1 MIHKRGV
8 YFLLPLLGLSVSLH
22 ATPLFTLGPG
32 PMNPGN
38 NLYGMD
44 SGSFASVASAG
55 LVGNGSIRFGGGLV
69 AANGLLYAIGSD
81 SNSNYAL
88 YSFHYDGTGLATVGT
103 LGNVLGWLGLT
114 FDSANGNFYGVADNG
129 MGMGLYQV
137 SAGGATFIKNI
148 SEAPASAC
156 GNTVD
161 PYSGLAYDFNDG
173 SFYDIALDACGVNA
187 GGDRLFKTTL
197 AAGAPT
203 FVMDLGGVSNTHQGG
218 LGYGGFSSFFDIF
231 VDINTGDGDLQRI
244 NLGNLST
251 TFLYDTGVQGMQNN
265 GVAVAVVVPEPAMP
279 GLVGIGLV
287 LLGVLRWR
295 RQKSESVKTQSCVR
309 MERVGSSSLV
319 FSKRRIFH
327 DTSN

>member
-8 YFLLPLLGLSVSLH
+8 YFLLALLGLSVPSH

-69 AANGLLYAIGSD
+69 AANGLLYSIGSD

-88 YSFHYDGTGLATVGT
+88 YSFHYDGTGLMTVGT

-137 SAGGATFIKNI
+137 SGAGATFVKSIG
-148 SEAPASAC
+148 EAPASMC
-156 GNTVD
+156 GNAVD

-173 SFYDIALDACGVNA
+173 SFYGIALDACGVDA

-197 AAGAPT
+197 AGGAPGFAIALGAVSKT
-203 FVMDLGGVSNTHQGG
+203 HRGGVGSRGG
-218 LGYGGFSSFFDIF
+218 Y
-231 VDINTGDGDLQRI
+231 
-244 NLGNLST
+244 T
-251 TFLYDTGVQGMQNN
+251 TFFT
-265 GVAVAVVVPEPAMP
+265 
-279 GLVGIGLV
+279 
-287 LLGVLRWR
+287 LL
-295 RQKSESVKTQSCVR
+295 
-309 MERVGSSSLV
+309 SL
-319 FSKRRIFH
+319 
-327 DTSN
+327 

>member
-1 MIHKRGV
+1 MIHKRGI
-8 YFLLPLLGLSVSLH
+8 YFLLALLGLSVSLH

-38 NLYGMD
+38 KLYGMD
-44 SGSFASVASAG
+44 SSSFASVVSDG
-55 LVGNGSIRFGGGLV
+55 LVGDGWIRFGGGLV

-88 YSFHYDGTGLATVGT
+88 YSFHYDGTGLMTVGT

-148 SEAPASAC
+148 SEAPANAC
-156 GNTVD
+156 GNAVD
-161 PYSGLAYDFNDG
+161 PYSGLAYDVNDN
-173 SFYDIALDACGVNA
+173 SFYGIALDTCGVNA

-197 AAGAPT
+197 AAGTPA

-218 LGYGGFSSFFDIF
+218 LGYGGLNSFFDIF
-231 VDINTGDGDLQRI
+231 VDINTGNGDLQRI

-265 GVAVAVVVPEPAMP
+265 GVAVAVAAPEPAISA
-279 GLVGIGLV
+279 LVGSGLALIGV
-287 LLGVLRWR
+287 LLR
-295 RQKSESVKTQSCVR
+295 RRRNSASISTQSCVR
-309 MERVGSSSLV
+309 TERVG
-319 FSKRRIFH
+319 FE
-327 DTSN
+327 

>member
-1 MIHKRGV
+1 MIHKRGI
-8 YFLLPLLGLSVSLH
+8 YFVLALLCLSVPLH

-44 SGSFASVASAG
+44 SGSSGSVASAG
-55 LVGNGSIRFGGGLV
+55 LVGDGSIRFGGGLV

-81 SNSNYAL
+81 SNSNSAL
-88 YSFHYDGTGLATVGT
+88 YSFHYDGSGLMTVGS
-103 LGNVLGWLGLT
+103 LGNVFGWLGLT
-114 FDSANGNFYGVADNG
+114 FDSANGNFYGVADDG

-137 SAGGATFIKNI
+137 SAGGSTFIKNI

-161 PYSGLAYDFNDG
+161 PYSGLAYDVNDG

-197 AAGAPT
+197 AAGTPT

-218 LGYGGFSSFFDIF
+218 LG
-231 VDINTGDGDLQRI
+231 
-244 NLGNLST
+244 
-251 TFLYDTGVQGMQNN
+251 
-265 GVAVAVVVPEPAMP
+265 
-279 GLVGIGLV
+279 
-287 LLGVLRWR
+287 
-295 RQKSESVKTQSCVR
+295 
-309 MERVGSSSLV
+309 
-319 FSKRRIFH
+319 
-327 DTSN
+327 

>member
-8 YFLLPLLGLSVSLH
+8 YFLLALLGLSVPSH

-88 YSFHYDGTGLATVGT
+88 Y
-103 LGNVLGWLGLT
+103 
-114 FDSANGNFYGVADNG
+114 SANGNFYGVADNG

-265 GVAVAVVVPEPAMP
+265 GVAVAVVVPEPA
-279 GLVGIGLV
+279 
-287 LLGVLRWR
+287 
-295 RQKSESVKTQSCVR
+295 
-309 MERVGSSSLV
+309 
-319 FSKRRIFH
+319 
-327 DTSN
+327 